1 MTFRGNYFEGNLSFN
16 AIIRINAYLSR
27 HRSYR
32 NCRPASSFRIANGK
46 IDSNDRTRNFT
57 GACEE
62 DLEIREII
70 SSRFTRVQAPS
81 IYC

>member
-32 NCRPASSFRIANGK
+32 IVIADPHLRFVSQMAK
-46 IDSNDRTRNFT
+46 SIRTI
-57 GACEE
+57 E
-62 DLEIREII
+62 LEILPELAKKI
-70 SSRFTRVQAPS
+70 SK
-81 IYC
+81 